1 MLKSKKKWSLKED
14 FRKRWQL
21 YIMLLIPTIFVLVF
35 SYLPMGGIA
44 IAFREFS
51 FRKGIFG
58 GEFVGLKY
66 FKLFLGS
73 PDFELVLK
81 NTIILSLYSLVA
93 SFPVPIIL
101 ALALHIIGVNWYKKF
116 MQTLTYVPYFISTV
130 VMVGIIMRVFDLNTG
145 FINNFFDL
153 LGFERFNF
161 LGKGKLFRHIY
172 VWSGIWQSAGYSA
185 ILYIA
190 TLGNVDQS
198 LIEATQ
204 VDGANLLQ
212 RIFVVELPTLKPIVT
227 IQLILALGG
236 IMSVGF
242 DKAFL
247 LQNSLNLQYSELIS
261 TLVYKRGMT
270 GAQYSYA
277 TAVGLFN
284 SVINFIL
291 LIVTNQASKRFGET
305 SLF

>member
-1 MLKSKKKWSLKED
+1 
-14 FRKRWQL
+14 
-21 YIMLLIPTIFVLVF
+21 LLL
-35 SYLPMGGIA
+35 
-44 IAFREFS
+44 
-51 FRKGIFG
+51 
-58 GEFVGLKY
+58 
-66 FKLFLGS
+66 
-73 PDFELVLK
+73 
-81 NTIILSLYSLVA
+81 
-93 SFPVPIIL
+93 
-101 ALALHIIGVNWYKKF
+101 W
-116 MQTLTYVPYFISTV
+116 
-130 VMVGIIMRVFDLNTG
+130 
-145 FINNFFDL
+145 
-153 LGFERFNF
+153 
-161 LGKGKLFRHIY
+161 
-172 VWSGIWQSAGYSA
+172 
-185 ILYIA
+185 
-190 TLGNVDQS
+190 NVDQS